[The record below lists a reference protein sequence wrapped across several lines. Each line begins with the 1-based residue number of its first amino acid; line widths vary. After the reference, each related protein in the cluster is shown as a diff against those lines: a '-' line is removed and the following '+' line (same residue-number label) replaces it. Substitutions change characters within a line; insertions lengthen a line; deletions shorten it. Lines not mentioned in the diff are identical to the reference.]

1 MLIPVCI
8 AFIAGMIFGSLLT
21 AVPMMERRHNEKVK
35 EISSKSEHEEKRP
48 ETDL

>member
-21 AVPMMERRHNEKVK
+21 AVPMMERRHNEKAQ
-35 EISSKSEHEEKRP
+35 EISRKSEHEEKGI